1 MLAKIQ
7 AAAKIESQNIMNSAN
22 QIQATSIG
30 EGREIKES
38 GGVRLRRLSWWSV
51 HRKSPLNSRERELRR
66 GPREGGGREGDRR
79 MKWMEWLQPAWS
91 TPSKDHLNKK
101 PLPPPRATLV

>member
-7 AAAKIESQNIMNSAN
+7 TVAKIESHNFINSVN

-30 EGREIKES
+30 EGGEIKES
-38 GGVRLRRLSWWSV
+38 GGVRLRRLSCWSV

-66 GPREGGGREGDRR
+66 GPWEEGG
-79 MKWMEWLQPAWS
+79 
-91 TPSKDHLNKK
+91 
-101 PLPPPRATLV
+101 ATAG

>member
-7 AAAKIESQNIMNSAN
+7 IESQNFINSAN

-38 GGVRLRRLSWWSV
+38 GGVRLRRLFWRSV

-66 GPREGGGREGDRR
+66 GPREGGEGGRPQDEVDGVVAACLVD
-79 MKWMEWLQPAWS
+79 
-91 TPSKDHLNKK
+91 
-101 PLPPPRATLV
+101 PLKGPLKQKAAPPFSRLILI